1 MSKQKEG
8 SSNKIIHYLLQ
19 DDGIFPNNPVLPL
32 IIHVGAFPVDGNGKA
47 DPGMMESV
55 FTSHQWRSSWRNGLY
70 TMHHYHSTAHE
81 ALGIYSG
88 MVRARIGGEIGP
100 EISASAGDVV
110 IIPAGVAHKNL
121 WSSQDFRVVGAYPE
135 GQTWDM
141 NYGREGERPRTD
153 RNILGVPLPALDP
166 VAGNEGPLMEMWGLV

>member
-1 MSKQKEG
+1 MSQQTKG
-8 SSNKIIHYLLQ
+8 SSNKIIHHLLK
-19 DDGIFPNNPVLPL
+19 DDGIFPNNSTIPL
-32 IIHVGAFPVDGNGKA
+32 IIQVGAFPVDEKGKA
-47 DPGMMESV
+47 DPGRMESV
-55 FTSHQWRSSWRNGLY
+55 FNSHRWRSDWRNGLY
-70 TMHHYHSTAHE
+70 TMHHYHSSAHE

-88 MVRARIGGEIGP
+88 MVRALFGGETGQ

-135 GQTWDM
+135 GQRWDM

-153 RNILGVPLPALDP
+153 HNIRAVPLPALDP
-166 VAGNEGPLMEMWGLV
+166 VAGNEGPLMELWGLL